1 MTLTEQPLANTFT
14 LPRPTLRTGSLWREL
29 LDTLILI
36 AAIYTLVNLASGRYV
51 VDGASMAPNFATGQ
65 VLIVSRVHYLLSDP
79 QRGDIVVFHP
89 PGRPTSESPYIKRV
103 IGMPGDTV
111 EIRDQLVYVNGE
123 QLDEPYI
130 NEPCGSSCRDNIW
143 QLGANEYFVMG
154 DNRNHSSD
162 SRGFRTPVTRKDIIG
177 TAFVRYWPPQ
187 DWGIV
192 SHIAYPTE

>member
-1 MTLTEQPLANTFT
+1 MTLAEQPLANPIT
-14 LPRPTLRTGSLWREL
+14 LPRPKLRTSSLWREL

-36 AAIYTLVNLASGRYV
+36 GAIFTLVNLASGRYV
-51 VDGASMAPNFATGQ
+51 VDGASMSPNFATGQ
-65 VLIVSRVHYLLSDP
+65 VLIVSRVHYLLADP

-89 PGRPTSESPYIKRV
+89 PEHALTDSPYIKRV
-103 IGMPGDTV
+103 IGTPGDTV
-111 EIRDQLVYVNGE
+111 EIRERLVYVNGQ

-130 NEPCGSSCRDNIW
+130 NEPCTSSCRDNTW
-143 QLGANEYFVMG
+143 VLGADEYFVMG

-162 SRGFRTPVTRKDIIG
+162 SRGFRTPVTREDIIG

-192 SHIAYPTE
+192 NHIAYPTE